1 MLLASG
7 FLVVQS
13 CNQDAEPINNSSE
26 TTNPLEF
33 TGASGTI
40 LTIAGKGP
48 MEFGFTGN
56 GGVANKAQL
65 DFVTGVSV
73 DQSGNVYVLGG
84 ASNTIRK
91 IYASTGVIQTY
102 AGVFLG
108 WNVNDPTPLQ
118 GDNGSAVNAHL
129 NFPLAICTG
138 SNGNILLI
146 DAGNQMIREVVK
158 SDSTIH
164 KIAGGKSWTNFSGD
178 GGQAT
183 SADFNNAYALTIDVT
198 GNIYVADQY
207 NHSIRMIDQTTG
219 LITTIAGLGP
229 DHPGYTGDNESA
241 TSAMLDAPLSV
252 AADNNGNIYISDTGN
267 NVIRKISNGII
278 TTIAGNGIPGYS
290 GDGAAATSAKL
301 NSPRAITVDNS
312 DNVYFVD
319 DSNNV
324 IRKVDSNG
332 IITTYVGTG
341 VSRYTGD
348 GGPATL
354 ATIANP
360 WGIATDKDGNL
371 YIADT
376 NNSAIR
382 VVIK

>member
-1 MLLASG
+1 
-7 FLVVQS
+7 
-13 CNQDAEPINNSSE
+13 
-26 TTNPLEF
+26 
-33 TGASGTI
+33 
-40 LTIAGKGP
+40 

-56 GGVANKAQL
+56 GDVANKAQL

-146 DAGNQMIREVVK
+146 DAGNQMIREVIK

-183 SADFNNAYALTIDVT
+183 SADFNNAYALAIDVT

-207 NHSIRMIDQTTG
+207 NHSIRMIDRATG
-219 LITTIAGLGP
+219 IITTIAGLGP
-229 DHPGYTGDNESA
+229 DHPGYSGDNKSA

-267 NVIRKISNGII
+267 NVIRKISNGTI
-278 TTIAGNGIPGYS
+278 TTIAGNGTPGYN
-290 GDGAAATSAKL
+290 GDGALATNAKL
-301 NSPRAITVDNS
+301 NSPRALTVDN
-312 DNVYFVD
+312 NGNLYFVD
-319 DSNNV
+319 GNNNV

-341 VSRYTGD
+341 VGGYTGD

-376 NNSAIR
+376 NNAAIR